1 MNIHPAF
8 DARNPATRHAGESR
22 HPRLAGR
29 AKSKQKKYKQERASF
44 LKKRTGPP
52 GGKKLSLLRALA
64 TPVPKPAGNI
74 LSGGRGDLDY
84 SASSIESFS
93 YFIAFA
99 LRPVHTSWPGLTGPS
114 TPLPTRHGPVNPSHP
129 VASARRT
136 ESFFAARRPGSF
148 FSKKEALTSALMST
162 K

>member
-8 DARNPATRHAGESR
+8 DARNTATRHAGESR

-29 AKSKQKKYKQERASF
+29 AKSKQKKYKQKRASF
-44 LKKRTGPP
+44 LKKRS
-52 GGKKLSLLRALA
+52 KKLSVLRALA

-84 SASSIESFS
+84 SARSTESFS

-114 TPLPTRHGPVNPSHP
+114 TPLPRRHGPVNPSHS

-136 ESFFAARRPGSF
+136 ESFFASF
-148 FSKKEALTSALMST
+148 FSKKEALLLNRTS
-162 K
+162 